1 MPCVYVLKNLNN
13 KKLCIGLTDDF
24 GGEFEKNQKSIL
36 VSIKFFKDK
45 KEKDAENHEK
55 RRRERRNF
63 GKCFGNKVD
72 ERVAQKGTC
81 R

>member
-45 KEKDAENHEK
+45 KEAGKFEK
-55 RRRERRNF
+55 HLKSKKGLADF
-63 GKCFGNKVD
+63 KLKMKNKALGIMD
-72 ERVAQKGTC
+72 
-81 R
+81 